1 MNSEH
6 QPLPEPWA
14 SNGISST
21 TNGDLSAHLT
31 HQTPF
36 QHQSEPQS
44 GTLNQSQ
51 SISADE
57 IALYD
62 RQIRLWGVKAQE
74 RLRTANVLLIT
85 MKALANEIAKN
96 LVLAGIGSLTVQD
109 SQVVVEDDL
118 GAQFFVSEQD
128 IGKNRAESAAPQ
140 IRRLN
145 PRVSLRIDTG
155 GITLKQPEYFAPFDM
170 IIATDLDLATLST
183 INASCR
189 LCNRP
194 FYASG
199 SHGLYG
205 YIFADL
211 ISHDY
216 VIEREKSNR
225 PTALTAETLT
235 RSIVATSTKKENGK
249 VIEMVTKREIYS
261 PMVLANTSPLPSDQL
276 NSRRRKLQVSPL
288 LTCMRAL
295 WEFHSLSGAMPTH
308 RHADLELFTTLATEK
323 HKELQLPSETLR
335 SDFLRSFLQNIGS
348 ELAPVTAFLGG
359 QLAQDVINVLG
370 QREQPIQNFL
380 LFDGEE
386 SKGPVYALHPVF
398 QKLDSMLDPPIDVPV
413 AGTLMG

>member
-1 MNSEH
+1 MD
-6 QPLPEPWA
+6 
-14 SNGISST
+14 T
-21 TNGDLSAHLT
+21 
-31 HQTPF
+31 
-36 QHQSEPQS
+36 
-44 GTLNQSQ
+44 
-51 SISADE
+51 
-57 IALYD
+57 
-62 RQIRLWGVKAQE
+62 
-74 RLRTANVLLIT
+74 
-85 MKALANEIAKN
+85 
-96 LVLAGIGSLTVQD
+96 
-109 SQVVVEDDL
+109 ED
-118 GAQFFVSEQD
+118 
-128 IGKNRAESAAPQ
+128 
-140 IRRLN
+140 
-145 PRVSLRIDTG
+145 
-155 GITLKQPEYFAPFDM
+155 ITLKQPEYFAPYDI

-199 SHGLYG
+199 THGFYG
-205 YIFADL
+205 YTFADL

-261 PMVLANTSPLPSDQL
+261 PMVLANTSPLPTDQL
-276 NSRRRKLQVSPL
+276 NSRRRKLQVPPL

-295 WEFHSLSGAMPTH
+295 WEFHGISGAMPTH
-308 RHADLELFTTLATEK
+308 SHADLELFTTLATEK

-398 QKLDSMLDPPIDVPV
+398 PPLDSAFDPPIVAPV
-413 AGTLMG
+413 GGTLIA

>member
-1 MNSEH
+1 M
-6 QPLPEPWA
+6 
-14 SNGISST
+14 
-21 TNGDLSAHLT
+21 
-31 HQTPF
+31 
-36 QHQSEPQS
+36 
-44 GTLNQSQ
+44 
-51 SISADE
+51 
-57 IALYD
+57 
-62 RQIRLWGVKAQE
+62 
-74 RLRTANVLLIT
+74 
-85 MKALANEIAKN
+85 
-96 LVLAGIGSLTVQD
+96 
-109 SQVVVEDDL
+109 
-118 GAQFFVSEQD
+118 
-128 IGKNRAESAAPQ
+128 
-140 IRRLN
+140 
-145 PRVSLRIDTG
+145 
-155 GITLKQPEYFAPFDM
+155 KQPEYFAPYDM

-199 SHGLYG
+199 THGFYG

-225 PTALTAETLT
+225 PTALKAESLT

-249 VIEMVTKREIYS
+249 VIELVTKREIYS
-261 PMVLANTSPLPSDQL
+261 PMVLANTSPLPIDQL

-295 WEFHSLSGAMPTH
+295 WEFGSISGAMPTH

-386 SKGPVYALHPVF
+386 SKGPVYALHPIF
-398 QKLDSMLDPPIDVPV
+398 PPLDPAFDAPIAGPV
-413 AGTLMG
+413 AGTLIV